1 MKDFNKGKIY
11 VVRSPST
18 EDVYIGSTT
27 QPLSI
32 RMGVHRSEYNTC
44 RSKLII
50 AFGNAYI
57 ELLEDWPCDNIEQLR
72 AREGHHHRT
81 YKNCIN
87 KYIAGNFSKFS
98 NKQEYKSEYRKNN
111 KDKIKEN
118 QSEYYQNNKVKILET
133 HSEYRKNNIE
143 KINEKHSCQCGGK
156 YTNVH
161 KACHIKSLKHQR
173 YLKIPISV
181 LGF

>member
-32 RMGVHRSEYNTC
+32 RMGVHRGEYNTC

-81 YKNCIN
+81 VQNCIN
-87 KYIAGNFSKFS
+87 KCIAGRTPV
-98 NKQEYKSEYRKNN
+98 EYRKDNKYRKQETDAKYYQDN
-111 KDKIKEN
+111 KDKKLEYN
-118 QSEYYQNNKVKILET
+118 AEYYIKNK
-133 HSEYRKNNIE
+133 S

-156 YTNVH
+156 YITAH
-161 KACHIKSLKHQR
+161 KSKHEKTIKHQS
-173 YLKIPISV
+173 YLGTLTSPQQS
-181 LGF
+181 

>member
-1 MKDFNKGKIY
+1 MKNFNNAKIY

-32 RMGVHRSEYNTC
+32 RMGKHRAPSNQC
-44 RSKLII
+44 RSKLIV
-50 AFGNAYI
+50 AFEDAYI

-87 KYIAGNFSKFS
+87 KNIAGNFEKFS
-98 NKQEYKSEYRKNN
+98 NKQEYHAEYDAKYRKNN
-111 KDKIKEN
+111 IDMIKKADA
-118 QSEYYQNNKVKILET
+118 EYYQNNKA
-133 HSEYRKNNIE
+133 
-143 KINEKHSCQCGGK
+143 KINKKQSEKHSCQCGGK
-156 YTNVH
+156 YTTTN
-161 KACHIKSLKHQR
+161 KASHIKSLKHQG

-181 LGF
+181 YQI